1 MDRLSA
7 VGDPGLR
14 SALAFVR
21 GSERAVTAGDLAAH
35 EAVHRNVAR
44 SRLERLATAGL
55 VEAGFESRAGGRGA
69 GRPAKTY
76 RAAPELQAV
85 EFPAHH
91 YSDLVALLAD
101 GRGDVR
107 EVGAAFGRRLAKA
120 AGLRPKSSLDEVCA
134 GLRRLGFQA
143 TREDDV
149 IVTPT
154 CPLRPLVAAQPTLAA
169 VDEGMWAG
177 LVGGQATCAIEG
189 CLDPTAPCRITVLLQ
204 SRR

>member
-1 MDRLSA
+1 MDRLAA
-7 VGDPGLR
+7 VGAPTLR

-21 GSERAVTAGDLAAH
+21 GSERAVTADDLAAH
-35 EAVHRNVAR
+35 EDVHRNVAR
-44 SRLERLATAGL
+44 SRLERLAAAGL
-55 VEAGFESRAGGRGA
+55 VEAEFEPRAGGRGA

-101 GRGDVR
+101 DRGDLP

-120 AGLRPKSSLDEVCA
+120 AGLRPKPSLDDVCA

-143 TREDDV
+143 TREGDV
-149 IVTPT
+149 IVTPN
-154 CPLRPLVAAQPTLAA
+154 CPLRPLVAAQPQLAT

-177 LVGGQATCAIEG
+177 LVSGRAKCTVEG
-189 CLDPTAPCRITVLLQ
+189 CLDPTAPCRIQVLIE